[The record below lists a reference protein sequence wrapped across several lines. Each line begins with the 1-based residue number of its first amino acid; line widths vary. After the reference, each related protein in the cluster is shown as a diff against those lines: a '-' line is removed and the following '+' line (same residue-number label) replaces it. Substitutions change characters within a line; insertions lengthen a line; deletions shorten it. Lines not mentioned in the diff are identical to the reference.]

1 MPKLKK
7 VRVKRGNLVLEGYL
21 MPKHAFSSEDI
32 VVIKLKNGYNVGL
45 KADEVEFLEEVE
57 IESSEKKGG
66 AEEGEITLIGTGG
79 TIASFV
85 EYSTGAVKPAMRS
98 EDFLN
103 YAPELNEIAQIKP
116 LMLFNVFSE
125 DMKPH
130 YWTKLAEKCAEE
142 IRNGAKGVVIAHG
155 TDTMHYTSSAL
166 AFAVQNLTSPI
177 ILVGAQRSSD
187 RPSSDA
193 HMNLL
198 SAVRVAKSD
207 LGEVCVVMHAT
218 TSDDKCAIHRG
229 TRVRK
234 MHTSARDAFR
244 SLNSEVLGY
253 VDREG
258 KVEIFPH
265 ARKRA
270 EGDIILREKFSEDA
284 ALVYYYPGAS
294 SEILDF
300 FADKYHAIVI
310 MGTGLGHVGEDWRKR
325 IKDITKDGKYI
336 FITSQCLYGTTN
348 LNVYSSGRELLKNGA
363 IPLGDM
369 LPEVAL
375 VKAMWTLANYDYEEV
390 GKIMVK
396 NIVGEVS
403 ERRFSPWLR

>member
-1 MPKLKK
+1 
-7 VRVKRGNLVLEGYL
+7 
-21 MPKHAFSSEDI
+21 
-32 VVIKLKNGYNVGL
+32 
-45 KADEVEFLEEVE
+45 
-57 IESSEKKGG
+57 
-66 AEEGEITLIGTGG
+66 
-79 TIASFV
+79 
-85 EYSTGAVKPAMRS
+85 
-98 EDFLN
+98 
-103 YAPELNEIAQIKP
+103 
-116 LMLFNVFSE
+116 
-125 DMKPH
+125 
-130 YWTKLAEKCAEE
+130 
-142 IRNGAKGVVIAHG
+142 
-155 TDTMHYTSSAL
+155 
-166 AFAVQNLTSPI
+166 
-177 ILVGAQRSSD
+177 
-187 RPSSDA
+187 
-193 HMNLL
+193 
-198 SAVRVAKSD
+198 
-207 LGEVCVVMHAT
+207 
-218 TSDDKCAIHRG
+218 
-229 TRVRK
+229 

-253 VDREG
+253 IYRDGR
-258 KVEIFPH
+258 VEILPH

-325 IKDITKDGKYI
+325 IKDVTKDGKYI

-369 LPEVAL
+369 LPETAL

-396 NIVGEVS
+396 NIVGEIS